1 MKGKKKRL
9 LAGTLALLLSCSTL
23 LNTGITALASE
34 QSEEH
39 AQIQE
44 VKQEEAASE
53 TLPEL
58 EEVKEQ
64 LTEEERIRFIDSHYH
79 TLFSIADGDSIEIV
93 YPDGKREERVC
104 TYIDEYHTQVGARV
118 FHICEFAEIMEANGK
133 SYCPAEC
140 KEKEERKEAVKGEK
154 KTGTTRME
162 RSRR

>member
-1 MKGKKKRL
+1 MIERKKEKACWL
-9 LAGTLALLLSCSTL
+9 GTLALLLSCSTL

-64 LTEEERIRFIDSHYH
+64 LTEEE
-79 TLFSIADGDSIEIV
+79 LV
-93 YPDGKREERVC
+93 YAEDLTIKAGESFDLE
-104 TYIDEYHTQVGARV
+104 TDYRV
-118 FHICEFAEIMEANGK
+118 F
-133 SYCPAEC
+133 
-140 KEKEERKEAVKGEK
+140 RKMMK
-154 KTGTTRME
+154 K
-162 RSRR
+162 

>member
-1 MKGKKKRL
+1 MFFKLGKGRLRLSFLWQYEVRSMEEKK
-9 LAGTLALLLSCSTL
+9 
-23 LNTGITALASE
+23 
-34 QSEEH
+34 
-39 AQIQE
+39 
-44 VKQEEAASE
+44 
-53 TLPEL
+53 
-58 EEVKEQ
+58 
-64 LTEEERIRFIDSHYH
+64 RIRFIDSHYH

-104 TYIDEYHTQVGARV
+104 TYIDEYHTQVGVRV

-162 RSRR
+162 RSRRSG

>member
-1 MKGKKKRL
+1 MEEKK
-9 LAGTLALLLSCSTL
+9 
-23 LNTGITALASE
+23 
-34 QSEEH
+34 
-39 AQIQE
+39 
-44 VKQEEAASE
+44 
-53 TLPEL
+53 
-58 EEVKEQ
+58 
-64 LTEEERIRFIDSHYH
+64 RIRFIDSHYH

-140 KEKEERKEAVKGEK
+140 KEKEERKEKGEK

>member
-1 MKGKKKRL
+1 MEEKK
-9 LAGTLALLLSCSTL
+9 
-23 LNTGITALASE
+23 
-34 QSEEH
+34 
-39 AQIQE
+39 
-44 VKQEEAASE
+44 
-53 TLPEL
+53 
-58 EEVKEQ
+58 
-64 LTEEERIRFIDSHYH
+64 RIRFIDSHYH
-79 TLFSIADGDSIEIV
+79 TLFSIAGWDSIEIV

-133 SYCPAEC
+133 SYCPVEC

>member
-1 MKGKKKRL
+1 MEEKK
-9 LAGTLALLLSCSTL
+9 
-23 LNTGITALASE
+23 
-34 QSEEH
+34 
-39 AQIQE
+39 
-44 VKQEEAASE
+44 
-53 TLPEL
+53 
-58 EEVKEQ
+58 
-64 LTEEERIRFIDSHYH
+64 RIRFIDSHYH
-79 TLFSIADGDSIEIV
+79 TLFSISDGDSIEIV

>member
-1 MKGKKKRL
+1 MEEKK
-9 LAGTLALLLSCSTL
+9 
-23 LNTGITALASE
+23 
-34 QSEEH
+34 
-39 AQIQE
+39 
-44 VKQEEAASE
+44 
-53 TLPEL
+53 
-58 EEVKEQ
+58 
-64 LTEEERIRFIDSHYH
+64 RIRFIDSHYH

-162 RSRR
+162 RSRDLKQSFFWIIARQGNMTGSMYQKCLRIPLCRNIF